1 MVRNSSGNAS
11 CCGMGSVIGGSV
23 GRAQSCWHTVL
34 LSLKDK
40 WWKWSMRPRMG
51 SLRVGMGEL
60 CSAGVDTCPWA
71 VFPDAALAS
80 GDDNS
85 TAMEVGKPG
94 RRCCCLTG
102 LVLPDGTRRLVELS
116 TGDGV
121 TRVSPCRS
129 GDLEAKRW
137 AKMPRIGGLKGVP
150 EGLVAMVRAGCVAG
164 SLLRN
169 RVSSL
174 YRTIWGVGRLLRR
187 LASAGVGD

>member
-1 MVRNSSGNAS
+1 
-11 CCGMGSVIGGSV
+11 
-23 GRAQSCWHTVL
+23 
-34 LSLKDK
+34 
-40 WWKWSMRPRMG
+40 MRPRMG
-51 SLRVGMGEL
+51 SLMVGMGEL
-60 CSAGVDTCPWA
+60 CSMRADTCPWA
-71 VFPDAALAS
+71 VLPDASVAP
-80 GDDNS
+80 GDNDA

-102 LVLPDGTRRLVELS
+102 LVLPDGTGRLVELS

-129 GDLEAKRW
+129 EDLEAKRW
-137 AKMPRIGGLKGVP
+137 AKMPRIGGLKGVS
-150 EGLVAMVRAGCVAG
+150 EGLVATVQAGRVAG

-169 RVSSL
+169 SVSSL

>member
-1 MVRNSSGNAS
+1 
-11 CCGMGSVIGGSV
+11 
-23 GRAQSCWHTVL
+23 
-34 LSLKDK
+34 
-40 WWKWSMRPRMG
+40 MRPRMG

-60 CSAGVDTCPWA
+60 CSTGADTWPGTVLPDAGVAP
-71 VFPDAALAS
+71 
-80 GDDNS
+80 GDDNA

-102 LVLPDGTRRLVELS
+102 LILPDGTGRLVELS

-121 TRVSPCRS
+121 TRVLPCKS
-129 GDLEAKRW
+129 GEREAKRW

-150 EGLVAMVRAGCVAG
+150 EGLIATVQAERVAG
-164 SLLRN
+164 SLLWN

-174 YRTIWGVGRLLRR
+174 YRTIWGVGRLLRQ